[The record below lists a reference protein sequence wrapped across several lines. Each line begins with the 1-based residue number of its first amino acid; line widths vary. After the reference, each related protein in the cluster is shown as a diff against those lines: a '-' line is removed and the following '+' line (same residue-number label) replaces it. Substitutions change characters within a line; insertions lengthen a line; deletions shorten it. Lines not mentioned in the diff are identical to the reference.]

1 MSGIKRTLQPVSLA
15 VMVGLLG
22 NAAITKSANA
32 EKSNNAV
39 ASSANKVN
47 QQITKDQTTDNQS
60 TTNEHI
66 LVRGKKND
74 NILTQNT
81 GVSLMP
87 QDIMHTPQN
96 INLVPAKIMEEQ
108 NVKSLDEALKNVPGV
123 TSSVGEGRGGMSGNQ
138 FLIRGF
144 QAQND
149 IYEDGL
155 RDFGV
160 YSRDSFNY
168 ENVVVIKGPSSSVFG
183 NGTTGGAINV
193 VTKKPILKDQYK
205 AEFTGGNGDYYR
217 GTFDL
222 NKQINDNI
230 AVRMEGMA
238 NSNNVVGRDNLY
250 SHRWGLAPSIAFGL
264 GTDLSYVLQFVH
276 QQDDRI
282 PDYGVPVITKP
293 GHTIGRP
300 ATEYGI
306 RRGNWYGNKMDK
318 DQTQDNQV
326 TGRLTYNITP
336 DIVIH
341 NDTRYGNYQRQF
353 SVTRPKCTP
362 ADCSDP
368 YFDGRPQ
375 DAIIQTAGPSPY
387 EQSTWSFQN
396 VLSTIANF
404 NTSFI
409 KHQLTAGVDIAYA
422 HESRHYGQFSASLPN
437 NNLVHPTDA
446 IDYPIHIMPGD
457 PNSKVGDPSRRYG
470 HSRDVG
476 VFLYDQIWFTKAW
489 SIKGGFRYDNWE
501 AFYNT
506 QGGKSFTTHR
516 MSTNDNVF
524 NPTVSLLFNPD
535 ENQAYYFTWSSSTTP
550 LGMYLTNSYAP
561 MKDGQNGMK
570 PEKSHLYELGGKWSL
585 LNQRLGLTASLF
597 HLEKSNQMV
606 SDPLS
611 GAVTSTGDKGY
622 NQGIELGISGNIT
635 NNWSVYGAFAA
646 YHSKVTGSLTPNV
659 KGNRMFYVPSHQGNL
674 WTTYNIMPNT
684 PYNLLIGGGV
694 TWRGPVYLNNRNNAK
709 VPSNVTIDA
718 MLSHKFDDHW
728 KVSFNIY
735 NLTNRLNYDSLFS
748 NRVTPSNGRA
758 FMFSLNMLE

>member
-1 MSGIKRTLQPVSLA
+1 MGIKRTLQPVSMA
-15 VMVGLLG
+15 AIMVGLLSHSNVVKSADISSNDNAV
-22 NAAITKSANA
+22 NAA
-32 EKSNNAV
+32 ENN
-39 ASSANKVN
+39 
-47 QQITKDQTTDNQS
+47 QNQS
-60 TTNEHI
+60 QSQDQVPEGQSTANEHI
-66 LVRGKKND
+66 LVRGKKNS
-74 NILTQNT
+74 NILTQDT
-81 GVSLMP
+81 GVNLMP

-96 INLVPAKIMEEQ
+96 INVVPAKIMEEQ

-168 ENVVVIKGPSSSVFG
+168 DNVVVIKGPSSSVFG

-205 AEFTGGNGDYYR
+205 AEFSGGNGDYYR

-222 NKQINDNI
+222 NKQINDTI
-230 AVRMEGMA
+230 ALRMEGMA
-238 NSNNVVGRDNLY
+238 NSNNVVGRDYVY

-264 GTDLSYVLQFVH
+264 GTDVSYVIQYVH

-293 GHTIGRP
+293 GHTIGKP

-306 RRGNWYGNKMDK
+306 RRGNWYGNSMDS
-318 DQTQDNQV
+318 DQSQDNQV
-326 TGRLTYNITP
+326 TGRLTYKVTP

-341 NDTRYGNYQRQF
+341 NDTRYGNYQRQY
-353 SVTRPKCTP
+353 SVTRPQCR
-362 ADCSDP
+362 ANVCSNP
-368 YFDGRPQ
+368 YFEGRPE
-375 DAIIQTAGPSPY
+375 DALITTAGPNPY
-387 EQSTWSFQN
+387 EQSTWSFQD
-396 VLSTIANF
+396 VLSTVANF
-404 NTSFI
+404 QTSFI

-422 HESRHYGQFSASLPN
+422 HESRRYGEYSSPLPN
-437 NNLVHPTDA
+437 NNLVHPNA
-446 IDYPIHIMPGD
+446 SIDYPIHIKPGD
-457 PNSKVGDPSRRYG
+457 PNSTSGDPARRYG

-476 VFLYDQIWFTKAW
+476 AFLYDQVWFTKAW
-489 SIKGGFRYDNWE
+489 SIKAGFRYDNWE
-501 AFYNT
+501 SYYNT
-506 QGGKSFTTHR
+506 LGGSTFTTHH
-516 MSTNDNVF
+516 MSTNDNIF
-524 NPTVSLLFNPD
+524 NPSVSLLFNPD
-535 ENQAYYFTWSSSTTP
+535 DNQAYYFTYSSSTTP

-570 PEKSHLYELGGKWSL
+570 PEKSHLYEVGGKWSL
-585 LNQRLGLTASLF
+585 LNQRLGITASLF
-597 HLEKSNQMV
+597 HLDKSNQMV

-622 NQGIELGISGNIT
+622 NEGIELGISGNVMK
-635 NNWSVYGAFAA
+635 NWDVYGAFAA
-646 YHSKVTGSLTPNV
+646 YHSKITGSQTVGN
-659 KGNRMFYVPSHQGNL
+659 KGNYMQYVPTHQGNL
-674 WTTYNIMPNT
+674 WTTYAILPKT

-694 TWRGPVYLNNRNNAK
+694 TWRDSVYLNNANNAK
-709 VPSNVTIDA
+709 VPANVTIDA
-718 MLSHKFDDHW
+718 MMSHKFNDHW

-735 NLTNRLNYDSLFS
+735 NLTNRLNYDSLFT
-748 NRVTPSNGRA
+748 NRATPSNGRA

>member
-1 MSGIKRTLQPVSLA
+1 
-15 VMVGLLG
+15 MVGLLG
-22 NAAITKSANA
+22 NIGVTKTSEAANTNNTVEASTNDGSKKQSQNLAM
-32 EKSNNAV
+32 EK
-39 ASSANKVN
+39 
-47 QQITKDQTTDNQS
+47 QS
-60 TTNEHI
+60 TTNENI
-66 LVRGKKND
+66 LVRGKKTN
-74 NILTQNT
+74 NILTQST
-81 GVSLMP
+81 GDNLMA

-193 VTKKPILKDQYK
+193 VTKKPLLKDQYK
-205 AEFTGGNGDYYR
+205 TEFSGGNGDYYR
-217 GTFDL
+217 GIFDL
-222 NKQINDNI
+222 NKQISDTI
-230 AVRMEGMA
+230 GLRMEGMA

-250 SHRWGLAPSIAFGL
+250 SHRWGLAPSVAFGL
-264 GTDLSYVLQFVH
+264 GTDVNYVFQFVH

-282 PDYGVPVITKP
+282 PDYGVPVITQP
-293 GHTIGRP
+293 GHLVGKP

-336 DIVIH
+336 DIVLH
-341 NDTRYGNYQRQF
+341 NDTRYGNYQRQY
-353 SVTRPKCTP
+353 SVTRPQCR
-362 ADCSDP
+362 ANICSDP
-368 YFDGRPQ
+368 YFEGRPW
-375 DAIIQTAGPSPY
+375 DALITTAGPNPY

-396 VLSTIANF
+396 ILSTVANF
-404 NTSFI
+404 KTSFI

-422 HESRHYGQFSASLPN
+422 HESRHYGEYSSPLPN

-446 IDYPIHIMPGD
+446 INYPIQIKPGD
-457 PNSKVGDPSRRYG
+457 PNSKTGDPARRYG

-476 VFLYDQIWFTKAW
+476 AFLYDQIWFTKRW
-489 SIKGGFRYDNWE
+489 SVKGGFRYDNWE

-506 QGGKSFTTHR
+506 QGGKSFTTNH

-524 NPTVSLLFNPD
+524 NPTISLLFNPD
-535 ENQAYYFTWSSSTTP
+535 ENQSYYFTWASSTTP

-585 LNQRLGLTASLF
+585 LDQHLGITASLF

-635 NNWSVYGAFAA
+635 KHWSVYGAFAA
-646 YHSKVTGSLTPNV
+646 YHSKVTGSLTAGI

-674 WTTYNIMPNT
+674 WTTYDIKPNT
-684 PYNLLIGGGV
+684 SYNLLIGGGV
-694 TWRGPVYLNNRNNAK
+694 TWRGSVYLNNMNNAK

-728 KVSFNIY
+728 KISFNIY
-735 NLTNRLNYDSLFS
+735 NITNRLNYDSLFS
-748 NRVTPSNGRA
+748 NRATPSAGRA
-758 FMFSLNMLE
+758 FLFSLNMLE